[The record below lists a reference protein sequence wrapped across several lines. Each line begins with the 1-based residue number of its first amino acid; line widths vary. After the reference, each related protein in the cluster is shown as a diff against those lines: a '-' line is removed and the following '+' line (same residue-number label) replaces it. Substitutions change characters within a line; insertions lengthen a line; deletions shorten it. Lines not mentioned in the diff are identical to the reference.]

1 VAVSAAPASTRSA
14 SSSSTYVSSEDADVP
29 VVEFGVSVVTVF
41 TVEKPRA
48 THGPGTGRDHERRV
62 VQTRTHIRRRLERL
76 EADAELLAD
85 MSRSCTKNSKRPFV
99 PEHPPI
105 RTPNK

>member
-14 SSSSTYVSSEDADVP
+14 SSSSTYLFSEGADVP
-29 VVEFGVSVVTVF
+29 VVESGASVVTVF

-62 VQTRTHIRRRLERL
+62 VQTRTHIRRRLERF
-76 EADAELLAD
+76 EADAELLAEHE
-85 MSRSCTKNSKRPFV
+85 
-99 PEHPPI
+99 PELYQELQAAV
-105 RTPNK
+105 RAEASTDTDTE